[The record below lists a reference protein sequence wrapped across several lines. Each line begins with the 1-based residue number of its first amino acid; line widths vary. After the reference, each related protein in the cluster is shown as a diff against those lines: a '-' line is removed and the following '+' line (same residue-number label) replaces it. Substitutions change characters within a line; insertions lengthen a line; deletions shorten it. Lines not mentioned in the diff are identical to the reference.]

1 MGASSLAVPKVHAN
15 HLSRFVTFGRL
26 YGLAMTIS
34 GVLGLILTPM
44 DILTQKHL
52 NGNYYPINITLIVV
66 GALTNI
72 AIAVRLWTY
81 TRKGRIA
88 LEGET

>member
-1 MGASSLAVPKVHAN
+1 
-15 HLSRFVTFGRL
+15 
-26 YGLAMTIS
+26 MTIS

-52 NGNYYPINITLIVV
+52 NGNYYPINITLIVL

-88 LEGET
+88 LEEET